1 MQRTWTLMFIA
12 LLATATLSTVAEA
25 QVKTLDQ
32 AGGGKEAEETAA
44 PVKTLDAAEAE
55 QADAKVKTI
64 EEATAEPAVTE
75 EPTPTTEVAV
85 QAEAPSPGLDAHD
98 LILTIA
104 PHVGVVAPQLF
115 SELGS
120 WPVFGLELGVILPF
134 DAGSMIRPLT
144 VAFDVMY
151 TAPGASGRGT
161 DPNLGDAGAGFDWE
175 LNQQMLILELTGLWR
190 FMPPGAPLSAYA
202 QIGPRVYLMN
212 AVMTASGNGGADF
225 GENEESNTEVG
236 FVVGG
241 GVEWLLG
248 PGALFG
254 AVKVGFSD
262 LDQRLT
268 GDANTG
274 AAVVDLG
281 YRFLL

>member
-1 MQRTWTLMFIA
+1 
-12 LLATATLSTVAEA
+12 
-25 QVKTLDQ
+25 
-32 AGGGKEAEETAA
+32 
-44 PVKTLDAAEAE
+44 
-55 QADAKVKTI
+55 
-64 EEATAEPAVTE
+64 
-75 EPTPTTEVAV
+75 
-85 QAEAPSPGLDAHD
+85 
-98 LILTIA
+98 
-104 PHVGVVAPQLF
+104 
-115 SELGS
+115 
-120 WPVFGLELGVILPF
+120 
-134 DAGSMIRPLT
+134 
-144 VAFDVMY
+144 
-151 TAPGASGRGT
+151 
-161 DPNLGDAGAGFDWE
+161 
-175 LNQQMLILELTGLWR
+175 
-190 FMPPGAPLSAYA
+190 MPPGAPLSAYA

-225 GENEESNTEVG
+225 GENEETNTEVG